1 MLQRER
7 CLQITLTLTFQQPCT
22 IYCYFSVADESTDSI
37 ADDSQESSTLDDS
50 TAQESPTKNDQ
61 VSLYI

>member
-7 CLQITLTLTFQQPCT
+7 CLQITLTLTFQQHVRF
-22 IYCYFSVADESTDSI
+22 YCYFSVADESTDSI